1 MASTKPV
8 AIYTTPTCG
17 FCKLTKEFLRNHK
30 VAFTEYDVSTDSAK
44 AQEMVEKSGQ
54 MGVPVTVV
62 GEGEKAELI
71 VGFDQA
77 KLSKALGL

>member
-1 MASTKPV
+1 MSKPV

-30 VAFTEYDVSTDSAK
+30 VSFTEYDVSADTAK

-54 MGVPVTVV
+54 MGVPVTVI
-62 GEGEKAELI
+62 GEGPKATLI
-71 VGFDQA
+71 VGFDEG
-77 KLSKALGL
+77 KLTEALGL

>member
-1 MASTKPV
+1 MNKPV

-17 FCKLTKEFLRNHK
+17 FCKLTKEFLK
-30 VAFTEYDVSTDSAK
+30 SKGVAYTEHDVSTDTAK

-54 MGVPVTVV
+54 MGVPVTFV
-62 GEGEKAELI
+62 GEGAKAEMI
-71 VGFDQA
+71 IGFDQA